1 MMCANPKAPCRRIR
15 FHRPLVS
22 IWTALTLI
30 GGDRPEE
37 IIALIEE
44 GQLRFA
50 FDVRTKRAKT
60 REIRILGSSINEFL
74 AGRRAPAISEQED
87 FNLAMQAVFP
97 APKPVIP
104 AFEIARAWN
113 VSPDHLINLCRG
125 RELNLVK
132 GARIRRGRGGS
143 PMVETRSATE
153 FLRQRRML

>member
-1 MMCANPKAPCRRIR
+1 MICSNSKAPRRRIR

-22 IWTALTLI
+22 VWTALTLI

-50 FDVRTKRAKT
+50 FDIRTKKAQV
-60 REIRILGSSINEFL
+60 REIRILGQSINEFL
-74 AGRRAPAISEQED
+74 AGDPAPAISEQDD

-97 APKPVIP
+97 AAMPAIP

-113 VSPDHLINLCRG
+113 ASRDHVLNLCRG
-125 RELNLVK
+125 RELSLVK

-143 PMVETRSATE
+143 PMVEMRSATE
-153 FLRQRRML
+153 FLRQRRVF

>member
-22 IWTALTLI
+22 IWTTLTLI

-37 IIALIEE
+37 IIALIENGE
-44 GQLRFA
+44 LLFA
-50 FDVRTKRAKT
+50 FDVGSKRAKT

-74 AGRRAPAISEQED
+74 AGRPAPAISEQED

-97 APKPVIP
+97 APKPAIP

-113 VSPDHLINLCRG
+113 ACPGHIINLCRG

-143 PMVETRSATE
+143 PMVTMGSAVE
-153 FLRQRRML
+153 FLRQRRCL